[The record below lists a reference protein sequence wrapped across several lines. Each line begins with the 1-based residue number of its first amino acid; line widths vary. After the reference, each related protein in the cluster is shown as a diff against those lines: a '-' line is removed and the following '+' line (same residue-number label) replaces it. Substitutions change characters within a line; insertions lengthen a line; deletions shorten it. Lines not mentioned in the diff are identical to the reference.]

1 MSNLRVILALQAIL
15 EEVAGDSTPFSADSY
30 LPPHLVHDARMAIE
44 DTAGDDSTDQTQW
57 LAQEQILLNR
67 LLRADEMIK
76 FLRQKNSELA
86 QRVQFYEG
94 RNPE

>member
-1 MSNLRVILALQAIL
+1 MTDRAIAALKAIL
-15 EEVAGDSTPFSADSY
+15 DEVSGPKPPFSADSY

-76 FLRQKNSELA
+76 FLRKKNSELA

-94 RNPE
+94 RSAE

>member
-1 MSNLRVILALQAIL
+1 MTDRAIAALQAIL
-15 EEVAGDSTPFSADSY
+15 DEVSGLRPPFSADSY
-30 LPPHLVHDARMAIE
+30 LPAHMIHDARIAIDE
-44 DTAGDDSTDQTQW
+44 SAGEDSTDQTQW

-76 FLRQKNSELA
+76 FLLQKNSELA

-94 RNPE
+94 RAAE